1 VHERY
6 SITLFTIL
14 LLLAVATG
22 SGFGQRGARP
32 VAVPNAPPTLAAIV
46 PRMEQAMENN
56 RLHVR
61 PYVMTREYR
70 LYGSSDQPKSEVIAE
85 VSYEPP
91 NEKTYRIEKAEGIDR
106 GKMIVEHILSSEAE
120 ATGKDSPAAF
130 DHRNYDFSFG
140 GEDVIDGSPCW
151 VLRLIPKREE
161 TNLISGRA
169 WVDKRTF
176 LIRRVEGDMAKN
188 PSWWVKRV
196 DVTISFGN
204 VSGMWLQTGTRAV
217 ADVRVVGRHVLVG
230 EAVKVRTS
238 EEVAFLGP
246 GNRPENRKVRI
257 MNRSRAASTAL
268 GAGVLAEH

>member
-1 VHERY
+1 VPRQY
-6 SITLFTIL
+6 STALVTIL
-14 LLLAVATG
+14 LVVAVATG
-22 SGFGQRGARP
+22 SVFGQRATRR
-32 VAVPNAPPTLAAIV
+32 AVPEAPPALATIV
-46 PRMEQAMENN
+46 LLMEQAMESN

-85 VSYEPP
+85 VSFEPP
-91 NEKTYRIEKAEGIDR
+91 DEKTYRIERAEGNDR
-106 GKMIVEHILSSEAE
+106 GKMIVEHLLSSEAE

-130 DHRNYDFSFG
+130 DHRNYDFSLG

-161 TNLISGRA
+161 KRLISGRA
-169 WVDKRTF
+169 WVDKKTF

-188 PSWWVKRV
+188 PSWWVKGV
-196 DVTISFGN
+196 EVTISFGN

-217 ADVRVVGRHVLVG
+217 ADVRIVGRHVLIG
-230 EAVKVRTS
+230 EAVKVQTA

-246 GNRPENRKVRI
+246 GNRPQNRRVRTI
-257 MNRSRAASTAL
+257 NRSRAASTAL